1 MEIVMSI
8 YESLDIQ
15 KVFEI
20 PSRDKEALMTENETT
35 PVLNTNRYVHRNPF
49 ADQANCLNSKNLV
62 KFTLCALYQFPL
74 FSKTIDSDLI
84 CSFIF
89 KCYID
94 ADTFG

>member
-8 YESLDIQ
+8 YESIDIQ

-20 PSRDKEALMTENETT
+20 PPRDKEALMTENETT

-74 FSKTIDSDLI
+74 FIRTIDSDLI